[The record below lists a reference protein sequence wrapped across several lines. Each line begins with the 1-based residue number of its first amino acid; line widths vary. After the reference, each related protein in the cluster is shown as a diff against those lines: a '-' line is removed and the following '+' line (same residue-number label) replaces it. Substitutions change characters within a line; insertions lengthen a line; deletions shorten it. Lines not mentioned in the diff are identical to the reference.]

1 MTPGMPPPPGGSQS
15 EPEQKYGWL
24 GRLLGQKHQAN
35 LRKEER
41 FGKDVTE
48 MLHGVSTGAIDP
60 SPEFVQLLIQQTS
73 KLYGKE
79 AGAQFK
85 QHFEQ
90 HEAAKDLERRKQ
102 LLPQQPGGSAPP
114 AMATP
119 AAAPPNASR
128 GATAGGGI
136 PLPPFEQGAAA
147 GPAPQQQP
155 NPVAEMKTGSQLGT
169 QGFGG
174 PVAAPAPSDGNFF
187 RRGPV
192 QRGVDAA
199 AFARPGA
206 EQAQGMALGNRAAEH
221 GQDVQWDKDKATRL
235 TQALQSIPGFNEI
248 PNFQKQ
254 EMLMRA
260 MGIQGAIAAPVKAM
274 NLPASAIHGSEFP
287 EDSLTIDGKP
297 LDREKGW
304 YRQTLDPNTNQ
315 IRGYPVQPR
324 LTNTAVTTAN
334 GKFLVSRDPRGEIVK
349 VIDSIRGNQ
358 IVDPAMLETVRHTL
372 MQRETVDEKGN
383 TISVLDP
390 VTSTSGKVVPGQ
402 RAAPGLPSPPGQ
414 PGAQPTPTQAPPRGA
429 SGLLPRPKPLTAATR
444 GAAEFAQTIAPE
456 IPRIKNMV
464 NALNAAGKLGI
475 VASRWSDF
483 LASKVGTEPEYVPLR
498 NAVGLL
504 NTALGRVHGGA
515 KGGGSTTM
523 LEHFGEMQNTG
534 KMDAATLIAAL
545 NETGIWIDH
554 YAGMGAN
561 RPGAVN
567 MGPPPPAMTPPP
579 TGAPKKDSMGI
590 R

>member
-90 HEAAKDLERRKQ
+90 HEAAKDLERRKR

-147 GPAPQQQP
+147 GPAPQQP

-192 QRGVDAA
+192 ERGVDAA

-221 GQDVQWDKDKATRL
+221 DQDVQWDKDKATRL
-235 TQALQSIPGFNEI
+235 TQALQSIPGFNEL

-260 MGIQGAIAAPVKAM
+260 MGIQGAIAAPVKPM
-274 NLPASAIHGSEFP
+274 NLPASAIPGADIP
-287 EDSLTIDGKP
+287 DGSLTVSGTPTDPK
-297 LDREKGW
+297 KW
-304 YRQTLDPNTNQ
+304 YRQQQDFNTGGL
-315 IRGYPVQPR
+315 RYFEVEPR
-324 LTNTAVTTAN
+324 LTTKEVLTAK
-334 GKFLVSRDPRGEIVK
+334 GKVIASLDPRGQV
-349 VIDSIRGNQ
+349 VRVTNSIDGSPI
-358 IVDPAMLETVRHTL
+358 IDPAMLETVRHAVTKVD
-372 MQRETVDEKGN
+372 TVDAQGN
-383 TISVLDP
+383 P
-390 VTSTSGKVVPGQ
+390 VTVFEPTTTTSKKVLPGQ
-402 RAAPGLPSPPGQ
+402 AAAPGLPPPPGSPSAAPRSSGA
-414 PGAQPTPTQAPPRGA
+414 PG
-429 SGLLPRPKPLTAATR
+429 PRPKPLDASTRSAAT
-444 GAAEFAQTIAPE
+444 FARTIQPE
-456 IPRIKNMV
+456 IPRIIAEV
-464 NALNAAGKLGI
+464 NKLDSEGKLGL
-475 VASRWSDF
+475 VASRWNEF
-483 LASKVGTEPEYVPLR
+483 LAGKVGTGPEFVRLR
-498 NAVGLL
+498 NGVKLL
-504 NTALGRVHGGA
+504 NTAMGRVHGGA
-515 KGGGSTTM
+515 RGGGSTTM
-523 LEHFGEMQNTG
+523 LEHFESMANAG
-534 KMDAATLIAAL
+534 KMDAATLKAAL
-545 NETGIWIDH
+545 EEMDVWVNN
-554 YAGMGAN
+554 YANMGSN

-579 TGAPKKDSMGI
+579 TGAPKSAAEYLKSIGH
-590 R
+590 